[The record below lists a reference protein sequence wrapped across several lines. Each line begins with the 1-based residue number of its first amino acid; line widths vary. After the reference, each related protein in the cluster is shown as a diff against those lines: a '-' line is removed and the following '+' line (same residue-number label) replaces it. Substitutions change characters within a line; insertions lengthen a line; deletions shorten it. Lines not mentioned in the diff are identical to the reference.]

1 MKKDGSNPAL
11 LYAYGSYGAS
21 TEPGFDSNVVSLLST
36 DLRWSRLLA
45 SLQQAAPAVVPWS
58 GTMSCVAFSGEDART
73 FTVSVAAAGERFEI
87 RTGKPDEPGWLSM
100 SGTRQADGKLQFRGT
115 GISRVKPYT
124 GQPFLAQVDGKLA
137 GERYEGK
144 GRLGNRD
151 CTLQMA
157 RK

>member
-1 MKKDGSNPAL
+1 MNG
-11 LYAYGSYGAS
+11 
-21 TEPGFDSNVVSLLST
+21 
-36 DLRWSRLLA
+36 LRATTGRLLTSPLSMVRSIPLVLNWIA
-45 SLQQAAPAVVPWS
+45 TGVS
-58 GTMSCVAFSGEDART
+58 RT
-73 FTVSVAAAGERFEI
+73 FTVSVAAAGDRFEV

-100 SGTRQADGKLQFRGT
+100 SGTRQMDGKLQFRGT